1 MHLSIP
7 LSVAGLVIIHI
18 ERILFDIRLVS
29 SGWLKYA
36 WEGRVDWLFRAE
48 DEFLYFPFV
57 GSHIMHGRKG
67 EIIFTHCKSGV

>member
-18 ERILFDIRLVS
+18 ERTLFDIRLVS

-48 DEFLYFPFV
+48 DEFL
-57 GSHIMHGRKG
+57 
-67 EIIFTHCKSGV
+67 